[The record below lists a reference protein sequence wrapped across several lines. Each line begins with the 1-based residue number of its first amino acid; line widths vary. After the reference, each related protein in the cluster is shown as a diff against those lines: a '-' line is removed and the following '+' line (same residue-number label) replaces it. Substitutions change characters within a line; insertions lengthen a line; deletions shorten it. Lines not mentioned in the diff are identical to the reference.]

1 MPMSLTKRID
11 DLSSRRDIR
20 SGWFGIITLFFL
32 AFIILPTVY
41 VLIFGIMDFQNLSN
55 MVLDDPEVMSLVWG
69 AVFTSFSL
77 ALIVTIIDLIVGI
90 PMAWIMVRKQFRGK
104 KLLDTLIDMPLAFPT
119 AALGFSI
126 GIFWGLPV
134 EAPVPP
140 GALGIVA
147 SPYILI
153 MLLHI
158 IFTYPYMV
166 RSLSAILEQIDQ
178 SYEEAGMTLG
188 ASRMT
193 AARTITLPL
202 FRAGLITGFILCFAR
217 SLSETGG
224 TFIALITVGQAD
236 KFFTGPT
243 LIAALKNDLV
253 LGTTDV
259 EAVLAV
265 VSIILIITA
274 IIFLLIIKFVL
285 GRVGVPF
292 DKVWPRWERVLSR
305 GAVPKAKDVVSFVWL
320 FAIVIIPSFFI
331 FAYLLVPSPA
341 DMDWSGLLDALAY
354 SFMVAGVVTLADI
367 VLGVPLALYI
377 ARHKDKKLAQ
387 AVDSLVNIP
396 LIVPTTALGFS
407 LALFWTTQGLV
418 TNLTFLVIMAHIAFT
433 YPLVVRNVAGAV
445 MEVDP
450 SYEEAARTLGA
461 KPFATFRT
469 VLFPIVRSAVLA
481 GAILAFTRSLGET
494 GATVA
499 VSPDANTVPVY
510 IIGLM
515 NTGDYYLAAVS
526 AMVLIMVSFVFMFGL
541 RYVIRREGGTY

>member
-1 MPMSLTKRID
+1 MSLTKRID

-20 SGWFGIITLFFL
+20 SGWFGIITFFFL

-41 VLIFGIMDFQNLSN
+41 VLIYGITDFQNLSDT
-55 MVLDDPEVMSLVWG
+55 VLDDPETMSLIWG

-77 ALIVTIIDLIVGI
+77 ALLVTIIDLIVGV
-90 PMAWIMVRKQFRGK
+90 PMAWIMVRKEFRGK

-126 GIFWGLPV
+126 GIFWGLPID
-134 EAPVPP
+134 APVPP
-140 GALGIVA
+140 GALGIIA

-224 TFIALITVGQAD
+224 TFIALITIGQAD

-243 LIAALKNDLV
+243 LIAWFKRSTLAPEE
-253 LGTTDV
+253 V
-259 EAVLAV
+259 EAILAV
-265 VSIILIITA
+265 VSIILIVTA

-285 GRVGVPF
+285 GRINVPF

-305 GAVPKAKDVVSFVWL
+305 GMVPKAKDAISFVWL

-341 DMDWSGLLDALAY
+341 EMDWSGLINALSF

-367 VLGVPLALYI
+367 VLGVPMGLYI
-377 ARHKDKKLAQ
+377 ARHRDKKLAQ
-387 AVDSLVNIP
+387 IIDSLVNIP

-407 LALFWTTQGLV
+407 LALFWTSQDLV
-418 TNLTFLVIMAHIAFT
+418 TNITFLVIMAHIAFT

-469 VLFPIVRSAVLA
+469 VLLPIVRSAVLA

-499 VSPDANTVPVY
+499 VSSEANTVPVY
-510 IIGLM
+510 IVNLM
-515 NTGDYYLAAVS
+515 NSGDYYLAAVS
-526 AMVLIMVSFVFMFGL
+526 AMVLIMVSFVFMFAL
-541 RYVIRREGGTY
+541 RYTIRRDGGGY

>member
-1 MPMSLTKRID
+1 MSLTKRID
-11 DLSSRRDIR
+11 DLSSRRGVR
-20 SGWFGIITLFFL
+20 NGWFGFITIFFL
-32 AFIILPTVY
+32 SFIILPTVY
-41 VLIFGIMDFQNLSN
+41 VLIYGLADFQNLSDA
-55 MVLDDPEVMSLVWG
+55 VLGEPEVMSMIWG

-77 ALIVTIIDLIVGI
+77 ALLVTIIDLVIGL
-90 PMAWIMVRKQFRGK
+90 PMAWIMVRKDFRGK
-104 KLLDTLIDMPLAFPT
+104 RLLDTLIDMPLAFPT

-134 EAPVPP
+134 DAPVPP

-147 SPYILI
+147 EPYILI

-188 ASRMT
+188 ASRLT

-224 TFIALITVGQAD
+224 TFIALITVGKAD
-236 KFFTGPT
+236 VFFTGPT
-243 LIAALKNDLV
+243 LIAWLKQPDV
-253 LGTTDV
+253 GVADV

-274 IIFLLIIKFVL
+274 IVFLLIIKYVL
-285 GRVGVPF
+285 GRVSVPF

-305 GAVPKAKDVVSFVWL
+305 GTFPKAKDLLSFVFL
-320 FAIVIIPSFFI
+320 FTIVIIPSFFI
-331 FAYLLVPSPA
+331 FAYLLVPAPG
-341 DMDWSGLLDALAY
+341 DMDWSGLVDALSY
-354 SFMVAGVVTLADI
+354 SFMVAGIVTAADI

-377 ARHKDKKLAQ
+377 ARHRDKKLAQ
-387 AVDSLVNIP
+387 VVDSLVNVP

-407 LALFWTTQGLV
+407 LALFWTTQDLV
-418 TNLTFLVIMAHIAFT
+418 TNLTVLVIFAHIAFT

-461 KPFATFRT
+461 KPFGTFRT
-469 VLFPIVRSAVLA
+469 VLLPIIRASVLA

-499 VSPDANTVPVY
+499 VSAEANTMPVY
-510 IIGLM
+510 IVNLI
-515 NTGDYYLAAVS
+515 NSGDFYLASIA
-526 AMVLIMVSFVFMFGL
+526 AMVLIIVSFIFMLAL
-541 RYVIRREGGTY
+541 RYLVRRDGGGY

>member
-1 MPMSLTKRID
+1 MSILNKVD
-11 DLSSRRDIR
+11 DLSSRRELR
-20 SGWFGIITLFFL
+20 SGWFGFITVFFL

-41 VLIFGIMDFQNLSN
+41 VLIYGIMDFQNLSDAA
-55 MVLDDPEVMSLVWG
+55 LGDPEVMSMIWA

-77 ALIVTIIDLIVGI
+77 ALLVTVIDLIVGL
-90 PMAWIMVRKQFRGK
+90 PMAWIMVRKDFRGK

-119 AALGFSI
+119 AALGFSV
-126 GIFWGLPV
+126 GIFWGMPV
-134 EAPVPP
+134 EAVVPP
-140 GALGIVA
+140 GALNIV
-147 SPYILI
+147 SDPYLLI
-153 MLLHI
+153 VLLHI

-188 ASRMT
+188 ASRLT
-193 AARTITLPL
+193 ATRTITLPL

-224 TFIALITVGQAD
+224 TFIALITIGQAD

-253 LGTTDV
+253 LQTTDV
-259 EAVLAV
+259 DAVLAV

-274 IIFLLIIKFVL
+274 ITFLLLIKFVL
-285 GRVGVPF
+285 GKVNVPF

-305 GAVPKAKDVVSFVWL
+305 GATPKVKDGLSFIWL
-320 FAIVIIPSFFI
+320 FSIVIIPSFFI
-331 FAYLLVPSPA
+331 FAYLLVPAPG
-341 DMDWSGLLDALAY
+341 DMDWSGLIAALGF
-354 SFMVAGVVTLADI
+354 SFFVAGVVTLADI
-367 VLGVPLALYI
+367 VFGVPLALYI
-377 ARHKDKKLAQ
+377 ARHKDKKMAQ
-387 AVDSLVNIP
+387 IVDSLVNIP

-407 LALFWTTQGLV
+407 LALFWNTYSPV
-418 TNLTFLVIMAHIAFT
+418 TNIAILVIFAHIAFT

-445 MEVDP
+445 MEVDT

-461 KPFATFRT
+461 KPFASFRT
-469 VLFPIVRSAVLA
+469 VLFPIIRSAVLA

-499 VSPDANTVPVY
+499 VSAEANTVPVY
-510 IIGLM
+510 IVGLM
-515 NTGDYYLAAVS
+515 NAGEYYLAAIS
-526 AMVLIMVSFVFMFGL
+526 AMVLIMVSFVFMFAL
-541 RYVIRREGGTY
+541 RYVVRREGGGY